1 VAEPDAHTP
10 SEESA
15 IRNYP
20 QLLRRYARLL
30 EVSSQLVSTLELQS
44 LLDSIVAA
52 AKELTQSESA
62 SLLLYDPQT
71 KHLYFEAATDN
82 LIQGLDRTAVPAD
95 NSIAGWVFAHG
106 EPLVVDNAI
115 EDPRFFREVDVL
127 THFQTRTI
135 LGTPLRTKE
144 KTFGVI
150 EAVNK
155 LSGKYEDDDVRVLQT
170 LAAQAAIAIENSRLF
185 QQSDLIAEMV
195 HEFRTPLGGLTA
207 AAHLIQRPDL
217 PDDQRI
223 KLSRTVYNEVQRLNE
238 MANDFLELARLESG
252 RARFVRE
259 PVHLGGLIGECVE
272 IIRPQAETQ
281 GIAVET
287 DIDPT
292 VSPVAGDRNRLKQV
306 ILNLLTN
313 ALKYNSPQGKVK
325 IQLHRAGDR
334 VLASVTDTG
343 RGIPAPSLPHI
354 FERFYRV
361 PDQEARIGGTGLGLA
376 ISKRIT
382 EAHQGTISV
391 ESEVGQGTTFTV
403 SLPAGGTIAYD
414 TRPRT

>member
-1 VAEPDAHTP
+1 MAAPESHTP

-52 AKELTQSESA
+52 AKELTECESA

-95 NSIAGWVFAHG
+95 NSIAGWVFAHE

-115 EDPRFFREVDVL
+115 QDPRFFREVDVL
-127 THFQTRTI
+127 TRFQTRTI
-135 LGTPLRTKE
+135 LGAPLRTKE

-155 LSGKYEDDDVRVLQT
+155 LSGKFEQDDVRVLQT
-170 LAAQAAIAIENSRLF
+170 LAAQAAIAIENSLLF

-217 PDDQRI
+217 PDDQRL

-238 MANDFLELARLESG
+238 MADDFLELARLESG

-259 PVHLGGLIGECVE
+259 PVHMGGLIGECVE
-272 IIRPQAETQ
+272 VIRPQAESQ
-281 GIAVET
+281 HISIET
-287 DIDPT
+287 DIDPS

-313 ALKYNSPQGKVK
+313 ALKYNSPEGVLR
-325 IQLHRAGDR
+325 IQLRREGDR
-334 VLASVTDTG
+334 VLASVSDTG
-343 RGIPAPSLPHI
+343 RGIPAESLPHI

-361 PDQEARIGGTGLGLA
+361 PDQEAEVGGTGLGLA
-376 ISKRIT
+376 IAKRIT
-382 EAHQGTISV
+382 EGHQGTISV
-391 ESEVGQGTTFTV
+391 ESEAGHGTTFTV
-403 SLPAGGTIAYD
+403 SLPAGGTVAYD
-414 TRPRT
+414 TRPRS

>member
-1 VAEPDAHTP
+1 MGADSHTP

-62 SLLLYDPQT
+62 SLLLYDPQS
-71 KHLYFEAATDN
+71 KNLYFEAATDN

-95 NSIAGWVFAHG
+95 NSIAGWVFAHQ
-106 EPLVVDNAI
+106 EPLVVDDAI
-115 EDPRFFREVDVL
+115 QDPRLFREVDVL
-127 THFQTRTI
+127 TRFQTRTI
-135 LGTPLRTKE
+135 LGVPLRTKE

-155 LSGKYEDDDVRVLQT
+155 LAGKYEDDDVRVLQT

-195 HEFRTPLGGLTA
+195 HEFRTPLGALTA

-217 PDDQRI
+217 PDDQRV
-223 KLSRTVYNEVQRLNE
+223 KLSRTVYSEVQRLNE
-238 MANDFLELARLESG
+238 MADDFLELARLESG

-259 PVHLGGLIGECVE
+259 PVHLGGLIGECIE
-272 IIRPQAETQ
+272 IIRPQAEAQ
-281 GIAVET
+281 HISIET
-287 DIDPT
+287 DIDPS

-313 ALKYNSPQGKVK
+313 AIKYNSQPGKVK
-325 IQLHRAGDR
+325 LELHRESDR
-334 VLASVTDTG
+334 VLASVSDTG
-343 RGIPAPSLPHI
+343 RGIPAESFPHI

-361 PDQEARIGGTGLGLA
+361 PDQEARVGGTGLGLA
-376 ISKRIT
+376 IAKRIT

-391 ESEVGQGTTFTV
+391 KSEPGQGTTFTV
-403 SLPAGGTIAYD
+403 SLPAGGTVAYD
-414 TRPRT
+414 TRPRP